1 MTSRAAKTGQM
12 SGTIESG
19 RNDGRPPPIR
29 WEGAQLA
36 GLTPQRARPTTGDR
50 QDKLRLLRRRWPT
63 LAGIAT
69 VPALLATGLFDDFV
83 EGVVVAAVL
92 YLAWGV
98 LRRRPGQRRWVAWQV
113 PGVLLLLDLGPGG

>member
-1 MTSRAAKTGQM
+1 
-12 SGTIESG
+12 
-19 RNDGRPPPIR
+19 
-29 WEGAQLA
+29 LA
-36 GLTPQRARPTTGDR
+36 GMTPQGARPETGAR
-50 QDKLRLLRRRWPT
+50 QDKLRLLLRRRWPT

-113 PGVLLLLDLGPGG
+113 PGVQRVRKAMVPASLRIDRQRHWPVRSAAGQQPFGTTTRLVEAG